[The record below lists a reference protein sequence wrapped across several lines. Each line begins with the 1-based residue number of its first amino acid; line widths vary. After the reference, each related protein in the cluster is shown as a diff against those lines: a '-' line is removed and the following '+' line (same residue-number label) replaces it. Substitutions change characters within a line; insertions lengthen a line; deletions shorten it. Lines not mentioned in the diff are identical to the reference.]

1 MENTCNCLFCTKFSS
16 EIKTNKNVS
25 LIDLCRYAFL
35 SMDNNQDVKFIKID
49 DLYNFFERHW
59 DIVCHLKEFK
69 KESWKKE
76 VYVTL
81 STSDYFQNKINESQE
96 TSYWQLKDFTIPE
109 ITNKPK
115 TQQSDEPSVSYRIV
129 KRNFKLKEKP
139 SIIPKTQYK
148 KEVVRPILD
157 PYYPE
162 NFYINQ
168 DFYTN
173 NSDYIKKIYQIMQSY
188 D

>member
-25 LIDLCRYAFL
+25 LIDLCRCAFL
-35 SMDNNQDVKFIKID
+35 SMYNNQDKKLIEIEE
-49 DLYNFFERHW
+49 LYNFFERHW

-69 KESWKKE
+69 NEAWKKM
-76 VYVTL
+76 VYITL
-81 STSDYFQNKINESQE
+81 STSDYFQNKSNESQE

-109 ITNKPK
+109 ITNKLK
-115 TQQSDEPSVSYRIV
+115 TKQSDEPSVSYRIV

-139 SIIPKTQYK
+139 SIIPKTPYK
-148 KEVVRPILD
+148 KEETRLVLD

-162 NFYINQ
+162 NFYIDQ
-168 DFYTN
+168 DFHTDN
-173 NSDYIKKIYQIMQSY
+173 FDYIKKIYQNVQSY